1 MNTLHN
7 SMKRTITLTLTTLM
21 AMSFPALASAAP
33 VSEKDYVLFS
43 ASLRDRANGEKRFK
57 QVFLISYGDR
67 NLGKTYFGKRAP
79 VPSQRIS
86 LVSEAGSITFRGTG
100 NKGIASLDVNG
111 DARPGKDWL
120 EVVINGAR
128 CRVGNQKPEPCQAEI
143 RVIRGKD
150 GFADRIVASGSN
162 GAEYDSGSKD
172 GMSSLLNLP
181 AME

>member
-1 MNTLHN
+1 MNTL
-7 SMKRTITLTLTTLM
+7 RTLVHRTLTATCATLV
-21 AMSFPALASAAP
+21 AMSTPALASAAP

-43 ASLRDRANGEKRFK
+43 TSLRDRANGEKRFK
-57 QVFLISYGDR
+57 QVLLVSYGDR
-67 NLGKTYFGKRAP
+67 NLGKTYFGKRGP

-100 NKGIASLDVNG
+100 NKGVSSLEVNG
-111 DARPGKDWL
+111 EARPGKDL
-120 EVVINGAR
+120 MVVLVNGAR

-150 GFADRIVASGSN
+150 GLSDRIVASGSN
-162 GAEYDSGSKD
+162 GAAYDSGAKD
-172 GMSSLLNLP
+172 GMSSSLNLP